1 MRVLAKLLQL
11 LLIWLAA
18 IMSIV
23 AGTIGGHAIGFLSHR
38 PGRRVLAWTVLSGAL
53 VFAAALVQRAP
64 AAVSALVVLSALLGA
79 FGLWL
84 LIDDAP
90 AAGLVYL
97 AIGAVYLG
105 GLGPACYRWLTD
117 RGA

>member
-1 MRVLAKLLQL
+1 
-11 LLIWLAA
+11 
-18 IMSIV
+18 
-23 AGTIGGHAIGFLSHR
+23 
-38 PGRRVLAWTVLSGAL
+38 
-53 VFAAALVQRAP
+53 
-64 AAVSALVVLSALLGA
+64 VVLSALLGA